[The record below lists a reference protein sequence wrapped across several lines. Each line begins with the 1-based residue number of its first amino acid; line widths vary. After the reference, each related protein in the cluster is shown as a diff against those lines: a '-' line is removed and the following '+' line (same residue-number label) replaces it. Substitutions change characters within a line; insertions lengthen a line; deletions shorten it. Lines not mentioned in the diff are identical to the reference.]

1 MNSKESILKLKKKK
15 YVKEKLFD
23 LHGVKVS
30 LIRRNSYISDK
41 KIEPDYFVSDL
52 TDLAIWTEGLINH
65 GSCEL
70 VCFFGPLRGEP
81 IFNKGKVL
89 DVIKETAEA
98 VYGVIEMVK
107 RKGSE
112 LVLGSYFNVK
122 SERLFYISSGTEK
135 TITEKEKKIISSI
148 PISGVSYRRLTE
160 FFEEDKFLVPKHYA
174 MFLPAWTDHTLI
186 FANKSTAIN

>member
-1 MNSKESILKLKKKK
+1 MKLKKKK

-23 LHGVKVS
+23 LHGVEVS
-30 LIRRNSYISDK
+30 LIRRNSYILDK
-41 KIEPDYFVSDL
+41 KIEPNDFISDL
-52 TDLAIWTEGLINH
+52 TDLAIWTEGLTKH
-65 GSCEL
+65 GPCEL
-70 VCFFGPLRGEP
+70 ICFLGPLRGEP
-81 IFNKGKVL
+81 IFNRTKAI
-89 DVIKETAEA
+89 DSIKETAEA
-98 VYGVIEMVK
+98 IYGIIEMVK

-122 SERLFYISSGTEK
+122 SERLFYISTGTEK

-174 MFLPAWTDHTLI
+174 MFLPAWTDQTLI
-186 FANKSTAIN
+186 FANKSIAIN